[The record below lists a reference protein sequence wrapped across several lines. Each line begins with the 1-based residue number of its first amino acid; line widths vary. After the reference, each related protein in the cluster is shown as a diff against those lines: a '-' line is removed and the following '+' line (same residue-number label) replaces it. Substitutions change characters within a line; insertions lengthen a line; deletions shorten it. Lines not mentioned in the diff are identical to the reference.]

1 MKIKQNDLLYNI
13 YTGLVLF
20 ALTIVSQKANEN
32 KSTVQ
37 VGRPIVYMV
46 LSSICISY
54 KNVVVANYFS
64 YKNYYA
70 IKYRQT
76 RFKQL
81 RNNCGKRK
89 RDIEHRKCQRQC
101 VTDED
106 CKGSR
111 RKCLCD
117 GECGLSCVR
126 ISKLT
131 T

>member
-1 MKIKQNDLLYNI
+1 MKIIKNDLL
-13 YTGLVLF
+13 GLVLF
-20 ALTIVSQKANEN
+20 ALTIFSRKAAGN
-32 KSTVQ
+32 KSGSVFNDK
-37 VGRPIVYMV
+37 PIVYMV
-46 LSSICISY
+46 LSSLCISY

-101 VTDED
+101 VTDDD

>member
-1 MKIKQNDLLYNI
+1 MKIIKSDLL
-13 YTGLVLF
+13 GLVLF
-20 ALTIVSQKANEN
+20 ALTIFSQANGN
-32 KSTVQ
+32 KPGSVFD
-37 VGRPIVYMV
+37 GKPIVYMV
-46 LSSICISY
+46 LSSLCISA

-81 RNNCGKRK
+81 RNICGKRK

-101 VTDED
+101 VTDDD